1 MFVQYAQR
9 GLEKLRESKDVLIQ
23 VQFIFEFTH
32 RITKICWFQLPL
44 RLTVSFD

>member
-23 VQFIFEFTH
+23 VIYVWTLNKDEHFSDI
-32 RITKICWFQLPL
+32 KPL
-44 RLTVSFD
+44 